1 MSSAFHPESDDQ
13 TKAVNKA
20 IGMYLWCLTRD
31 CPRQWLQWLPW
42 AEFVYNTSSHSA
54 LKDTPYR
61 VVYGRDPPAIQEYD
75 LGECQVSAVI
85 QAMKEREEF
94 LADVRARLEQAHAVA
109 KHTYDRNHRELS
121 FSLCAW
127 LRIHH
132 RTPVSLPATT
142 HGKLRPRYYGPY
154 KVATVVNK
162 VVYRLELPEGAR

>member
-1 MSSAFHPESDDQ
+1 
-13 TKAVNKA
+13 
-20 IGMYLWCLTRD
+20 
-31 CPRQWLQWLPW
+31 
-42 AEFVYNTSSHSA
+42 
-54 LKDTPYR
+54 
-61 VVYGRDPPAIQEYD
+61 
-75 LGECQVSAVI
+75 
-85 QAMKEREEF
+85 MKEREEF

-142 HGKLRPRYYGPY
+142 HDKLRPRYYGPY